1 MNDEARLLAAA
12 EELAARQRQL
22 NDPAS
27 YLMSDELRQAVE
39 VAEMLG
45 QPLLVTGRPGTGK
58 THLARR
64 VAFER
69 GLDPL
74 LFPLEFHTKS
84 TSAARDLFY
93 QYDAL
98 LHFRDASL
106 RDEEGKKTLDPKSY
120 VTFEALGLAVLLSLP
135 ADDPARM
142 KVQARIPEP
151 LRKLGGL
158 GPVVLIDEID
168 KAPRDLPNDV
178 LNEFDRMTFTVRE
191 VTEDNVAGLT
201 FRADPARRPVVIITS
216 NSERD
221 LPDAFLRRCVFYHIE
236 PPDAAMLER
245 IVGSRLNLKPG
256 FTAQMRRNAVE
267 HFIGI
272 TGLKLKKSPTT
283 AELLSWLRVLE
294 ARGLDVND
302 RGRAREVEAT
312 YVALAKYADDLDK
325 MKKALHRA
333 PAAAAPAE
341 ATPAAQAATDD
352 TPRT

>member
-1 MNDEARLLAAA
+1 MNDEERLRAAA

-22 NDPAS
+22 NDPGS

-58 THLARR
+58 TQLARR
-64 VAFER
+64 VAFEH

-106 RDEEGKKTLDPKSY
+106 KDEEGKKTLDPKSY

-135 ADDPARM
+135 ADDPKRL
-142 KVQARIPEP
+142 KVQGRIPEA
-151 LRKLGGL
+151 LRGL
-158 GPVVLIDEID
+158 GELRPVVLIDEID

-178 LNEFDRMTFTVRE
+178 LNEIDQMTFTVKE
-191 VTEDNVAGLT
+191 VTDDNVAGLT
-201 FRADPARRPVVIITS
+201 FRAAPARRPVVIITS

-221 LPDAFLRRCVFYHIE
+221 LPDAFLRRCVFYNIE
-236 PPDAAMLER
+236 PPDGAMLER
-245 IVGSRLNLKPG
+245 IVSSRLNLKAG
-256 FTAQMRRNAVE
+256 FTARMRRNAID

-272 TGLKLKKSPTT
+272 TTGGLNLRKAPTT

-294 ARGLDVND
+294 ARELDVKD
-302 RGRAREVEAT
+302 RTRAKEVEAT

-325 MKKALHRA
+325 MKKALHKAQGAAA
-333 PAAAAPAE
+333 PAAAAAN
-341 ATPAAQAATDD
+341 DD
-352 TPRT
+352 TPRA